1 MSPLPRDRAHAHIAR
16 LSLLPHPEGGFY
28 RETYRAAYQVA
39 LTEDAAPSPPGTP
52 SSIPSSITPPTTS
65 SVTSIHYLLQG
76 DDYSGFH
83 RIAYPELW
91 YFHDGEPLTVHEI
104 DAAGQYRAR
113 TLGRGPDHHLSFAVE
128 PGTWFAAELPGKS
141 GFALVSC
148 AVAPAFDF
156 AKFEMAKRA
165 DMIARYPALAE
176 ILARLCRD

>member
-1 MSPLPRDRAHAHIAR
+1 MDTTARHVAHDYIAR
-16 LSLLPHPEGGFY
+16 LGLLPHPEGGFY
-28 RETYRAAYQVA
+28 RETYRAAYRVNPQG
-39 LTEDAAPSPPGTP
+39 DAAPSTPGTLP
-52 SSIPSSITPPTTS
+52 SIPSSITPPTTS

-104 DAAGQYRAR
+104 DATGNHRAR
-113 TLGRGPDHHLSFAVE
+113 TLGRGPGHHLSFAVE
-128 PGTWFAAELPGKS
+128 PGTWFAAELPGKT

-156 AKFEMAKRA
+156 AKFEMATRA
-165 DMIARYPALAE
+165 DMIALYPRHEE
-176 ILARLCRD
+176 ILRRLCRD

>member
-1 MSPLPRDRAHAHIAR
+1 MSAQEWIDH

-39 LTEDAAPSPPGTP
+39 LLDDAAPSAPIT
-52 SSIPSSITPPTTS
+52 SSI
-65 SVTSIHYLLQG
+65 TSIHYLLQG

-104 DAAGQYRAR
+104 DAAGNYRAR
-113 TLGRGPDHHLSFAVE
+113 TLGRGAGQHLSFAVE

-165 DMIARYPALAE
+165 EMIARYPTHAE